1 LKGRNIKIQLFS
13 KKDDLMEVSTNYI
26 KYEEEALKITFSMSN
41 EYKEVQQNINLT
53 GKITQQPSLF
63 IPEQVNQET
72 FSKHLNVGE
81 FVDIWHKYN
90 DILSKLNIKQFNLS
104 YMFLQKRVSLLING
118 SYKDE
123 LRSPYSMLSITTK
136 LKNITHRQFIFPE
149 ENSKENVIK
158 CVTSIED
165 KIRAKLPPKSFDLLF
180 RKAETFVIIHELGH
194 YFEINDKQYA
204 KINRDIKY
212 HHELNIT
219 DNPHLYK
226 QPGTM
231 IFDDLGNKTTV
242 KKLVKNGE
250 IHDVLDLNNGNGRR
264 MSANHD
270 ALSRQSNI
278 YLSGGDYSVNE
289 YIKKNNNKKKILEVS
304 EVSHCYY
311 SIREQKIYA
320 TILAYHIKDNQSFYF
335 KINVD
340 VLKFLENIIPLK
352 EKLRIIPGLGLCGKN
367 DQFIPVGYGGEAFVL
382 SGLHFVN

>member
-1 LKGRNIKIQLFS
+1 
-13 KKDDLMEVSTNYI
+13 MVPSTNYI

-41 EYKEVQQNINLT
+41 EYKEVQQNISLA

-63 IPEQVNQET
+63 IPRQVNRET
-72 FSKHLNVGE
+72 FSNHLNVGE
-81 FVDIWHKYN
+81 FAEIWSKHN
-90 DILSKLNIKQFNLS
+90 DILSKLSIKQYNLS
-104 YMFLQKRVSLLING
+104 YMFLQKRVSLQING
-118 SYKDE
+118 SYKYE
-123 LRSPYSMLSITTK
+123 LRSPYSMLSITTG
-136 LKNITHRQFIFPE
+136 LKNINHRQFISPE
-149 ENSKENVIK
+149 GNPKENVIK

-165 KIRAKLPPKSFDLLF
+165 KIRAKLPHGSFDLLF

-194 YFEINDKQYA
+194 YFEINDKQYR
-204 KINRDIKY
+204 KMNSDISY

-250 IHDVLDLNNGNGRR
+250 INDVLDLNNGNARR

-289 YIKKNNNKKKILEVS
+289 YIKNNNRAKILEVS

-320 TILAYHIKDNQSFYF
+320 TILAYDIKDNQSFYF
-335 KINVD
+335 KISVD
-340 VLKFLENIIPLK
+340 VINFIKNIIPLK
-352 EKLRIIPGLGLCGKN
+352 DKLRVIAGLGLCGKN
-367 DQFIPVGYGGEAFVL
+367 NQFIPVGYGGEAFVL
-382 SGLHFVN
+382 SGLHFEN